1 MWGRWSKKGTEWG
14 KGIAGGGTA
23 GAGEATDD
31 GDSGEDVGCE
41 EEGLSLG
48 CFLGFPWWVLHLFRR
63 GFFVLGLPG
72 DVMVGRRELV
82 GGKLNVVGRRRWR
95 SGYTSCSVILF

>member
-1 MWGRWSKKGTEWG
+1 MYCQVWGLVWGRWSKKGTEWG

-41 EEGLSLG
+41 EEEGLSLG
-48 CFLGFPWWVLHLFRR
+48 CFLGFPWWVLHLFRH
-63 GFFVLGLPG
+63 GFFRFGAAWG
-72 DVMVGRRELV
+72 CNGWEEGACGWKIECR
-82 GGKLNVVGRRRWR
+82 G
-95 SGYTSCSVILF
+95 